1 MNDSLELAS
10 ELISFKSLSGEK
22 DSGSLNYIESF
33 LKPFG
38 FKVDRIKFSGDDS
51 YEVDNIYA
59 EYDGG
64 QEDNGRNLC
73 YAGHTDVVPEGD
85 SASWSV
91 NPFKPEVRNGYLI
104 GRGAVDMKGS
114 IACFMSAAS
123 EFVSENKKFNGKIS
137 FLITGDEEADSIN
150 GTDKILKKIS
160 AEGTKIDSCIVGEP
174 TSDKEFGDTIKIG
187 RRGGVSYSLEVFGVQ
202 GHVAY
207 PEKALNP
214 VPFIA
219 EIIHK
224 ISIHKFD
231 NGNEFFQPTNLEFTS
246 IDVGNKAIN
255 IIPAKASA
263 KCNIRFNNEQSA
275 EKIHTV
281 IQDIIKSVVGDK
293 IKYELKQFGRVNECF
308 IFTPGKFA
316 NLIADSAKKHTG
328 LTPKFTT
335 TGGTSDARFIKN
347 YCEVVEFG
355 LINSTAHKVDEK
367 VSVSDLEKLKDI
379 YLDII
384 KNYFK

>member
-1 MNDSLELAS
+1 MNSVLQIAS
-10 ELISFKSLSGEK
+10 KLISFKSVSGEK
-22 DSGSLNYIESF
+22 DSGSLDYIESF
-33 LKPFG
+33 LKPLG
-38 FKVDRIKFSGDDS
+38 FKVSRIKFSGDDS

-59 EYDGG
+59 EYEGG
-64 QEDNGRNLC
+64 QGRNLC

-91 NPFKPEVRNGYLI
+91 DPFKPEVREGYLI

-114 IACFMSAAS
+114 IACFMAAVQ
-123 EFVSENKKFNGKIS
+123 EFIKENKKFNGKLS

-150 GTDKILKKIS
+150 GTDKVLRKIS
-160 AEGTKIDSCIVGEP
+160 AEGTKVDSCIVGEP

-207 PEKALNP
+207 PEKSANP
-214 VPFIA
+214 VPVIA

-224 ISIHKFD
+224 ISSHKFD

-246 IDVGNKAIN
+246 IDVGNKAVN

-275 EKIHTV
+275 
-281 IQDIIKSVVGDK
+281 DK
-293 IKYELKQFGRVNECF
+293 IKNTIEDIINSVVSRQSSVRYELKQLGRVNECF
-308 IFTPGKFA
+308 IFSPGKFA
-316 NLIADSAKKHTG
+316 NLIADSVKKNTG
-328 LTPKFTT
+328 ITPKFTT

-347 YCEVVEFG
+347 YAEVVEFG

-384 KNYFK
+384 RSYFK